1 MPSFTPLIDIPLAV
15 LLYAATLSGVL
26 YWVHRTGQQ
35 SVKKTRQ
42 TTRRVVSRLA
52 LLTACLL
59 LVCYLVD
66 FAFWIAALVAIVLV
80 LATLAGQLSAL
91 GLPLVVLTHLIKE
104 YIMGFPE
111 LILDPPEP
119 SKDSTADHDRLPA
132 LVGRSAI
139 AAVELRPQGEIEIDG
154 MRLSA
159 ASHCGK
165 MIAAGMSLRVTG
177 YRNGSL
183 LVRESDGEIEQSTA
197 KNGVDRRS

>member
-1 MPSFTPLIDIPLAV
+1 MLNLMPSFTPLIDVPLAV
-15 LLYAATLSGVL
+15 LVYGATLLGVL

-35 SVKKTRQ
+35 GVKKTPQ
-42 TTRRVVSRLA
+42 TTRRVASRLA

-80 LATLAGQLSAL
+80 LATLAGGQLSAL
-91 GLPLVVLTHLIKE
+91 GLPLVLLAHLIKE

-119 SKDSTADHDRLPA
+119 SNDSAADHDRLPA

-139 AAVELRPQGEIEIDG
+139 AAAELRPQGEIEIDG
-154 MRLSA
+154 MRLPA

-183 LVRESDGEIEQSTA
+183 LVRESDG
-197 KNGVDRRS
+197 